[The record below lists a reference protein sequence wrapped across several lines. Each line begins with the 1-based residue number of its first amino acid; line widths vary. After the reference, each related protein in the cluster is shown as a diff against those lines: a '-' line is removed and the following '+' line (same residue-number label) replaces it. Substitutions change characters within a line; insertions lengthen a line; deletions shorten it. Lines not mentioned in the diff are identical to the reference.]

1 MRAKLAEA
9 AYDVIAERGHSA
21 FRTAAVITRAG
32 VSQGALLHHFPTK
45 DDLTLAAIEFALT
58 RSNAISMDRLA
69 RAGGS
74 REATIEAMVAD
85 FRDFFLGDN
94 FWVSLDIT
102 MDASKDPGLAPAI
115 REIVRRAR
123 APVYA
128 AWASRLADCGWAS
141 DEAEEL
147 VVTTAAIV
155 SGHAIRTLWAD
166 DDAACERA
174 IERWT
179 RSLLSQPMTGNSP

>member
-45 DDLTLAAIEFALT
+45 DDLTLAAIDFALL
-58 RSNAISMDRLA
+58 RSNSISMDRLN
-69 RAGGS
+69 RAEPT
-74 REATIEAMVAD
+74 REATIRAMVED

-102 MDASKDPGLAPAI
+102 MDASKDPTVAPAI
-115 REIVRRAR
+115 RQIVRHAR
-123 APVYA
+123 APVYT
-128 AWASRLADCGWAS
+128 AWAGRLAEFGWEPA
-141 DEAEEL
+141 EAEEL
-147 VVTTAAIV
+147 VVTTAALV

-166 DDAACERA
+166 DDTACERA
-174 IERWT
+174 IARWT
-179 RSLLSQPMTGNSP
+179 QSLLSQPLPGQST

>member
-1 MRAKLAEA
+1 MRSKLAEA

-45 DDLTLAAIEFALT
+45 DDLTLAAIDFALS
-58 RSNAISMDRLA
+58 RSNAVSMDRLG
-69 RAGGS
+69 RAAGS
-74 REATIEAMVAD
+74 REAIVTAMVDD

-102 MDASKDPGLAPAI
+102 MDASKDPAVAPAI
-115 REIVRRAR
+115 RAIVRRAR

-128 AWASRLADCGWAS
+128 AWAERLADCGWELA
-141 DEAEEL
+141 EAEEL

-174 IERWT
+174 IDRWT
-179 RSLLSQPMTGNSP
+179 KSLLSHPLAGPKP